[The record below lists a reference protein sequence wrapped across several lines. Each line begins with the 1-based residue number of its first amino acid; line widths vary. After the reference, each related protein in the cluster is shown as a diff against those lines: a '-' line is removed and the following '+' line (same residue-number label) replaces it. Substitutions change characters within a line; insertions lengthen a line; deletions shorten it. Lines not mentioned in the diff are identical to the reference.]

1 MGKVETIQLKMPS
14 FSQSPRKVW
23 IYLPNSYDETK
34 KHYDVLYMFDGHNLF
49 FDETATYGKCWG
61 MKKYL
66 YENNSELVVVGVDC
80 NHTGNRRLAEYCPF
94 KPETTHL
101 ESLPSVR
108 PAGKKTAEWFVNV
121 LKPEIEKRYRVFT
134 DRKHIGIG
142 GSSMGGLMSE
152 YMIAQY
158 NNVYSKAACVSP
170 STHFCYEDLKKL
182 IENTTFHKDTKIYI
196 DQGSQE
202 VHGKRLFIDA
212 VEMMLNINHL
222 YSEQGCLTYP
232 HLTPGGHHT
241 ESDWEKV
248 VPVFL
253 NYLFPNINKHT
264 K

>member
-1 MGKVETIQLKMPS
+1 M
-14 FSQSPRKVW
+14 
-23 IYLPNSYDETK
+23 
-34 KHYDVLYMFDGHNLF
+34 
-49 FDETATYGKCWG
+49 
-61 MKKYL
+61 
-66 YENNSELVVVGVDC
+66 
-80 NHTGNRRLAEYCPF
+80 
-94 KPETTHL
+94 
-101 ESLPSVR
+101 
-108 PAGKKTAEWFVNV
+108 
-121 LKPEIEKRYRVFT
+121 
-134 DRKHIGIG
+134 
-142 GSSMGGLMSE
+142 
-152 YMIAQY
+152 
-158 NNVYSKAACVSP
+158 YSKAACVSP